1 MASFYNMMWRKFIA
15 DYLTFSRK
23 ERIAVLVF
31 CSVTLLFYLTTQL
44 YPKPSVTA
52 IQEDT
57 TLAKLLDTAKQLAQ
71 AKGTSTEN
79 ELIDYPYEGLKKL
92 PEPAG
97 TLFNFD
103 PNTLDVAGWKRL
115 GLRDRTVKTIL
126 NYRSKGGHFYKRE
139 DLKKI
144 WGLPD
149 GFYERVQEYIQI
161 ADAKKEAPDQN
172 FFKTPYDKKE
182 RTIAA
187 VDVNKADTAALIALP
202 GIGSKLAQRIINFRD
217 KLGGFYTVAQ
227 IGETYGLPD
236 STFQKLKP
244 YLQVHGGLKK
254 LNLNSAGK
262 DELKA
267 HPYIRWNLANAI
279 VEYRNQH
286 GPFKDLDE
294 LKNSMLIDE
303 ATYARI
309 FPYLTL

>member
-1 MASFYNMMWRKFIA
+1 MIWRKFVV

-31 CSVTLLFYLTTQL
+31 CSILLFLYLAAHV
-44 YPKPSVTA
+44 YPKPHIAPV
-52 IQEDT
+52 QEDT
-57 TLAKLLDTAKQLAQ
+57 ALAKLLDTAKQIAQ
-71 AKGTSTEN
+71 AKGTMTED
-79 ELIDYPYEGLKKL
+79 EPGDYVYEGLKKL

-97 TLFNFD
+97 MLFNFD
-103 PNTLDVAGWKRL
+103 PNMLDAEGWKQL

-126 NYRSKGGHFYKRE
+126 NYRSKGGRFYKRE

-149 GFYERVQEYIQI
+149 GFYEHVQAYIQI
-161 ADAKKEAPDQN
+161 ADTKKEAPDHN
-172 FFKTPYDKKE
+172 FFKTPYEKKE
-182 RTIAA
+182 RTIAV
-187 VDVNKADTAALIALP
+187 VDINNADTAALIALP
-202 GIGSKLAQRIINFRD
+202 GIGAKLAQRIINFRD

-227 IGETYGLPD
+227 VGETYGLPD
-236 STFQKLKP
+236 STFQKVKP
-244 YLQVHGGLKK
+244 YLQVHRDLKK
-254 LNLNSAGK
+254 LNLNTASK

-286 GPFKDLDE
+286 GPFKNLDD
-294 LKNSMLIDE
+294 LKNIMLIDE

-309 FPYLTL
+309 VPYLTL